1 MCNVLSNNEFQYNRI
16 RWWTLVFKE
25 QVLKINYVTI
35 VYSHLI
41 ESSFKAFLCNDHEM
55 LTYKVLLQSV
65 SLWFSPIKQLVARPS
80 VSSKH
85 ISSFFIDFPAL
96 FHVLVF
102 FSGNPPAEY
111 SAFLQHTFNVFKVG
125 LDRELYRHEQELT
138 VCIIITAFQYKHK
151 IV

>member
-16 RWWTLVFKE
+16 RWWTLVFKK
-25 QVLKINYVTI
+25 QVLKVNYVTI
-35 VYSHLI
+35 VYSHFI

-65 SLWFSPIKQLVARPS
+65 GLWFIPIKQLVARPS

-102 FSGNPPAEY
+102 LVEIRRQNI
-111 SAFLQHTFNVFKVG
+111 
-125 LDRELYRHEQELT
+125 RHFCSTHLMCSKLVSTESY
-138 VCIIITAFQYKHK
+138 IDMNRN
-151 IV
+151 